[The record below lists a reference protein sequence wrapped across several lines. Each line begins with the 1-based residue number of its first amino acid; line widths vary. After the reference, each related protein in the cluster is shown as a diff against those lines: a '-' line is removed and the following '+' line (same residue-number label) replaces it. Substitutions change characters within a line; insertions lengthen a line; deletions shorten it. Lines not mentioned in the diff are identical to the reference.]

1 MEPTIDVLL
10 KKQLETFYPLD
21 EAAISAFT
29 PLWQEVSFKR
39 KEIIS
44 PKGERELYLYLVLEG
59 VQHAVCSH
67 GNREATLIFTYPYS
81 FSGIVDSLLL
91 CEPATCYLQAI
102 THSRMLR
109 IHYNQLISLIRE
121 HRSIETWLWNA
132 LTKVLAGTLQRQV
145 ELLTFSAEEKFTALL
160 KRSPHVL
167 NMIQHKYLASYIGVD
182 ATTFSK
188 MLGRIRIE

>member
-10 KKQLETFYPLD
+10 KTQLETFYPLD
-21 EAAISAFT
+21 DTAIAAFM

-67 GNREATLIFTYPYS
+67 GDREATLIFTYPHS
-81 FSGIVDSLLL
+81 FSGIVDSLLTRS
-91 CEPATCYLQAI
+91 PATCYLQAI

-109 IHYNQLISLIRE
+109 IHYNQLMNLLHE

-132 LTKVLAGTLQRQV
+132 LSKVLAGTLQRQV

-160 KRSPHVL
+160 KRSPQVL
-167 NMIQHKYLASYIGVD
+167 NMIPHKYLASYIGVD

-188 MLGRIRIE
+188 MLGRVRIE

>member
-1 MEPTIDVLL
+1 MAPDIEALL

-21 EAAISAFT
+21 EPAIAAFA

-59 VQHAVCSH
+59 VQHAVCSN
-67 GNREATLIFTYPYS
+67 GDKEATLIFTYPHS
-81 FSGIVDSLLL
+81 FSGLIDSLLL
-91 CEPATCYLQAI
+91 QQPANYYLQAI

-109 IHYNQLISLIRE
+109 IHYNQLMILLKQ

-132 LTKVLAGTLQRQV
+132 LTQVLAGTLQRQT
-145 ELLTFSAEEKFTALL
+145 ELLTYAADEKFTTLL
-160 KRSPHVL
+160 KRSPQVL
-167 NMIQHKYLASYIGVD
+167 NMIPHKYLASYIGVD